1 MKRSIWQ
8 VLVLYLGASWVALQV
23 VDLLKEHMGL
33 PDWVFPG
40 ALALLA
46 VGLPIILA
54 TALVQSRL
62 ARNPLPPSSPMHGSA
77 EGATPPGMAVP
88 PASGIQA
95 PPADGSASKDSA
107 PPTDLETHQRL
118 FTWRNAIL
126 GGVAAF
132 VLFGVVTAAF
142 MVMRNRGIGPVG
154 SLVASG
160 VLEERAAIVVA
171 DFESSDASLGRAA
184 TQALRVD
191 LSQSDRIRVVE
202 PSTLGEALGRMQLPE
217 DQALTFEVARDLAV
231 REGYPAVVEGELTS
245 VGTGYSLT
253 ARLADAASGETLAN
267 VRETA
272 TGDNDIIAAI
282 DRLSRKMRERIG
294 DSYTNMRADE
304 PLERVTTGSL
314 EALEKYSRAL
324 ELFEAG
330 QDEEMGVTLLEE
342 AVEIDPGFA
351 MAWRKLGIETTRGRA
366 SQIEA
371 FEKAYEFRD
380 RLTPRE
386 RLFAEAA
393 YYNDVENDPRKTI
406 GVYERLVELDPSD
419 DWALNN
425 LGAAYFILGE
435 WEEAEHWV
443 GRSAAVDS
451 SVLSV
456 TNVAIAQL
464 QQGKLDEAEATLDLA
479 EALVPDNPRVLAF
492 RYHVEMNR
500 ENWDEAEVWAQQ
512 LSGERDPA
520 WAGTGQGFLA
530 NIDAIRGRLSDAEAH
545 WMTSTR
551 EQAEAGNPFPAGP
564 LMQVFDVTLDVRRD
578 TAAALAVLAEI
589 QRDYPLAAMDPLNRP
604 YAWLAVWHARA
615 GDERSARKL
624 LDEMETEVP
633 EVYRRGRGL
642 RNAYRVVDAALL
654 LTAERPTEAL
664 RVHAEMED
672 DGCNMC
678 PYLFPAGAFDRM
690 GGRRDTTIVLYE
702 GYLAAHGIE
711 RAVWDN
717 ENRGPVLERLAQLY
731 DEAGDVEN
739 AVLYYARFAEL
750 WEGADAELQP
760 RVRAARTRL
769 EEILKARG

>member
-1 MKRSIWQ
+1 LKRSNWQ
-8 VLVLYLGASWVALQV
+8 VLALYLGTSWVALQV

-46 VGLPIILA
+46 VGLPIVMA
-54 TALVQSRL
+54 TALIQARL
-62 ARNPLPPSSPMHGSA
+62 TGSLGSSPR
-77 EGATPPGMAVP
+77 
-88 PASGIQA
+88 PAADDAARPEA
-95 PPADGSASKDSA
+95 PPAAAARLQQAAEKTDSE
-107 PPTDLETHQRL
+107 LEGHQRL

-132 VLFGVVTAAF
+132 VLLGIVTAGF
-142 MVMRNRGIGPVG
+142 MVMRNQGIGPVG

-160 VLEERAAIVVA
+160 VLSERASIVVA

-202 PSTLGEALGRMQLPE
+202 PATLGEALARMQLPE
-217 DQALTFEVARDLAV
+217 NQALTFDVARDLAV

-272 TGDNDIIAAI
+272 TGDDDIIAAI

-324 ELFEAG
+324 ELLKAG
-330 QDEEMGVTLLEE
+330 RDGEMGVTLLEE

-351 MAWRKLGIETTRGRA
+351 MAWRKLGVETTRGRA

-393 YYNDVENDPRKTI
+393 YYENVENDSRKTI
-406 GVYERLVELDPSD
+406 GVYERLVELDPTD
-419 DWALNN
+419 EWALNN
-425 LGAAYFILGE
+425 LGATYFSLGE

-443 GRSAAVDS
+443 GRAVEVDS
-451 SVLSV
+451 TLLGV
-456 TNVAIAQL
+456 TNVALLQL
-464 QQGKLDEAEATLDLA
+464 QQGKLEEADATLNLA
-479 EALVPDNPRVLAF
+479 ESMVPDNPRVLGF

-500 ENWDEAEVWAQQ
+500 ESWDEAE
-512 LSGERDPA
+512 A
-520 WAGTGQGFLA
+520 WARRLAEVREPGWAGAGQGLLA
-530 NIDAIRGRLSDAEAH
+530 NIDAIRGRLADAEAH
-545 WMTSTR
+545 WRTSMR
-551 EQAEAGNPFPAGP
+551 EQTEAGIPFPAGP
-564 LMQVFDVTLDVRRD
+564 LMQVFDVTLDVRGD

-589 QRDYPLAAMDPLNRP
+589 RRESSLAELNVLDRP
-604 YAWLAVWHARA
+604 YRWLAMWYARA
-615 GDERSARKL
+615 GDERSARTL
-624 LDEMETEVP
+624 LNEMETEVA
-633 EVYRRGRGL
+633 EVYRRGPDL
-642 RNAYRVVDAALL
+642 RNAYRLVDAHLL
-654 LTAERPTEAL
+654 MAEQRPAEAL
-664 RVHAEMED
+664 RILDEIEG
-672 DGCNMC
+672 DGCNVC
-678 PYLFPAGAFDRM
+678 PYVQPARAFDQL
-690 GGRRDTTIVLYE
+690 GRRDTTIALYE
-702 GYLAAHGIE
+702 GYLAAPDVS
-711 RAVWDN
+711 RAAWDN

-731 DEAGDVEN
+731 DEAGDLEN
-739 AVLYYARFAEL
+739 AALTYARFTEL
-750 WEGADAELQP
+750 WEGADPELQP
-760 RVRAARTRL
+760 RVRAARARL
-769 EEILKARG
+769 EEILRERG